1 MKRSNKTMENEK
13 KEPVRV
19 TEEDVE
25 KVKEG
30 IKEAVIK
37 EHGISEEQAKLYEQ
51 MVKEAQMPV
60 TMKDEDF
67 ELGIQE
73 LDIRG
78 LSKKNKE
85 QMFFRSL
92 VLFNVYSKQILTSLI
107 DTTRLLMIIADK
119 LGIEDIIEAT
129 DDILEKIA
137 KQRQDINDFMKNKDK
152 QSA

>member
-1 MKRSNKTMENEK
+1 MGNEK
-13 KEPVRV
+13 KQPVRV

-37 EHGISEEQAKLYEQ
+37 EHGIDEEQAKLYEQ

>member
-1 MKRSNKTMENEK
+1 MSEKEN
-13 KEPVRV
+13 KEPIRI

-30 IKEAVIK
+30 IKEEVIK
-37 EHGISEEQAKLYEQ
+37 QNGIDEEQAKLYNE
-51 MVKEAQMPV
+51 MLNEAQMPV
-60 TMKDEDF
+60 EMKDEDF
-67 ELGIQE
+67 KLGVQE

-85 QMFFRSL
+85 QMFFRAMVIS
-92 VLFNVYSKQILTSLI
+92 NVYCKQILTSLI

-119 LGIEDIIEAT
+119 LGIEDIIGAT
-129 DDILEKIA
+129 DDILEKLQ
-137 KQRQDINDFMKNKDK
+137 KQRQDINDFIKNKDK

>member
-1 MKRSNKTMENEK
+1 MEEEK
-13 KEPVRV
+13 KQPVRV

-30 IKEAVIK
+30 IKEAVLK
-37 EHGISEEQAKLYEQ
+37 DHGIDEEQAKLYNE
-51 MVKEAQMPV
+51 MLKEAQMPV

-67 ELGIQE
+67 QLGIQE

-78 LSKKNKE
+78 LSKKNRE
-85 QMFFRSL
+85 QMLFRAL
-92 VLFNVYSKQILTSLI
+92 VLQNVYAKQLLTSLI

-119 LGIEDIIEAT
+119 LGIEDIIGAT
-129 DDILEKIA
+129 DDIIEKIS
-137 KQRQDINDFMKNKDK
+137 KQRQDINDFVKNKDK

>member
-1 MKRSNKTMENEK
+1 MGNEK
-13 KEPVRV
+13 KQPVRV

-137 KQRQDINDFMKNKDK
+137 KQRQDINDFMKNKEK